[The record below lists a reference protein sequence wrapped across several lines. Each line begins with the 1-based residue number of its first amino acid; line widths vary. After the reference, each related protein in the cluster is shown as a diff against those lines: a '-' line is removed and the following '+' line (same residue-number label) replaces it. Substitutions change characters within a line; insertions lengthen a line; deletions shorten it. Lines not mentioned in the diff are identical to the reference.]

1 MHRNNCKVF
10 LGTYIKEYSLKYLKL
25 LGIIVRYCKFLGLHT
40 GNWTNKGIDKNL
52 MVQLWF
58 NNCDTGNIEIWWLLL
73 SSNSL
78 LKSIIVCVYLFV
90 C

>member
-40 GNWTNKGIDKNL
+40 GNWTNKGIDK
-52 MVQLWF
+52 F
-58 NNCDTGNIEIWWLLL
+58 
-73 SSNSL
+73 
-78 LKSIIVCVYLFV
+78 
-90 C
+90 